1 MIVGLVLDVLDASV
15 VSYAFLLGRPF
26 VGGKWRVS
34 LAGVMGENVILWVI
48 LFSNFFVALWLLS
61 SEAWRME
68 WERPILVDSY

>member
-48 LFSNFFVALWLLS
+48 LSLSLFFALWLIVRGL
-61 SEAWRME
+61 EK
-68 WERPILVDSY
+68 

>member
-1 MIVGLVLDVLDASV
+1 LIVGLVLDVLDASV

-48 LFSNFFVALWLLS
+48 LSLSLFFALWLIVRGL
-61 SEAWRME
+61 EK
-68 WERPILVDSY
+68 